1 MDGIEVDLSC
11 RKTKSGTR
19 QQDWRVFCQASQDLR
34 HTLLLTS
41 RALRLRRQ
49 HYGLFQQGTYLPCK
63 VTGERRD
70 NLFALMRQYQ
80 GLAIMVVVPRLLAE
94 LLQPHRLPINPAV
107 WRETAISIP
116 DGIPDE

>member
-1 MDGIEVDLSC
+1 
-11 RKTKSGTR
+11 
-19 QQDWRVFCQASQDLR
+19 
-34 HTLLLTS
+34 
-41 RALRLRRQ
+41 
-49 HYGLFQQGTYLPCK
+49 
-63 VTGERRD
+63 
-70 NLFALMRQYQ
+70 MRQYQ